1 LASDNAQA
9 KLATDYEVIRRREYE
24 LITHLLGVLPKI
36 DNLGDEQVAQVR
48 DALFHADH
56 PYLMVFVGPF
66 SSGKSSIINALL
78 GEYDLMPV
86 GPVPT
91 TDRISIL
98 RWGDQP
104 GRLRSSEAD
113 TVFHPSPLLRKVSF
127 VDTPGLESVFKQH
140 EETTRKFLHRSD
152 VVLLVMLATQ
162 AMTARNLEY
171 LQMLED
177 VGKKVIIVISQSD
190 LLTAE
195 EAETVRQYVL
205 DQSQTRLGRKP
216 DIWMVSAKMAMTA
229 RSGAELDVEMWKASG
244 LNQIEDYVNDQLSDV
259 ARLRQKL
266 QTPLQITQNAHQ
278 VALTAVRANQS
289 ALDQYQRISENLDG
303 QLAAQKR
310 EQEKIVRDINAE
322 VSDKFGEAAMRGSE
336 ALRDIFQ
343 LGRALPSLGGGLTE
357 LIGLAGLLRR
367 AQGTSRT
374 RTAFEQHKAFEPIAE
389 LPGVVDKLGP
399 RLEGRDVQD
408 VDDLVKYAGR
418 EIGALP
424 ASIREKVIGSVQP
437 PVKYD
442 REALQMIRDDLVT
455 VEEEARKVEVERLD
469 QTVRNTLVVL
479 ATYEILLIVFGIAAI
494 NILGGQPPETLLIV
508 VAILIGLGVLGL
520 VFLPLRGRLLET
532 AYTNRMLALQAR
544 YIEAISK
551 AADKQI
557 AYGMQLRRDVVA
569 PLTRLIDAQTQTQT
583 EQINQLQAAQQ
594 EMVAIEA
601 DLTSLGKR
609 RLLG

>member
-1 LASDNAQA
+1 
-9 KLATDYEVIRRREYE
+9 
-24 LITHLLGVLPKI
+24 
-36 DNLGDEQVAQVR
+36 
-48 DALFHADH
+48 
-56 PYLMVFVGPF
+56 
-66 SSGKSSIINALL
+66 
-78 GEYDLMPV
+78 
-86 GPVPT
+86 
-91 TDRISIL
+91 
-98 RWGDQP
+98 
-104 GRLRSSEAD
+104 
-113 TVFHPSPLLRKVSF
+113 
-127 VDTPGLESVFKQH
+127 
-140 EETTRKFLHRSD
+140 
-152 VVLLVMLATQ
+152 VMLATQ

-177 VGKKVIIVISQSD
+177 VGKKVIIIISQSD
-190 LLTAE
+190 LLTPE
-195 EAETVRQYVL
+195 ETETVRQYVL
-205 DQSQTRLGRKP
+205 EQAQARLGRKP
-216 DIWMVSAKMAMTA
+216 DIWMVSSKTAMAA
-229 RSGAELDVEMWKASG
+229 RGGAELDVEMWKASG
-244 LNQIEDYVNDQLSDV
+244 LNLIEDYVNEQLSDV

-322 VSDKFGEAAMRGSE
+322 VSDKFGEAAMLGSE

-343 LGRALPSLGGGLTE
+343 LGRAIPSLGGGLTE

-374 RTAFEQHKAFEPIAE
+374 RSAFEQRKAFEPIAQ
-389 LPGVVDKLGP
+389 LPEVVDKLGP
-399 RLEGRDVQD
+399 RLEGRDIQD
-408 VDDLVKYAGR
+408 VDDLVKYGAR
-418 EIGALP
+418 EITALP

-442 REALQMIRDDLVT
+442 REALQTIRDDLVT
-455 VEEEARKVEVERLD
+455 IEEEARKIEVDRLD
-469 QTVRNTLVVL
+469 QTVRNTLVML

-494 NILGGQPPETLLIV
+494 NILGGQPAETLLIV
-508 VAILIGLGVLGL
+508 VAVLIGLGILGL

-557 AYGMQLRRDVVA
+557 AYGMQLRRDVVS
-569 PLTRLIDAQTQTQT
+569 PLTRLIDAQTHTQT